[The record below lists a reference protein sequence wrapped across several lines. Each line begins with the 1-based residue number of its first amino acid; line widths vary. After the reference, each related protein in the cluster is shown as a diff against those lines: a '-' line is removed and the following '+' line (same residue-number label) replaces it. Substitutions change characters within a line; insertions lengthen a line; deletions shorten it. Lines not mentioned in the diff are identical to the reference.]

1 MSTELNLSLSLRK
14 RMPVILQTE
23 VAECGLACLAMVAGY
38 YGHNIDLGALRRRF
52 SASMKGLSLLDLS
65 RFATGLFLAT
75 RPVRVE
81 IEELSK
87 LHMPCILHWKFIHY
101 VVLERIT
108 SKGAYIHD
116 PAHGRRWVPL
126 KELSESFSGIAL
138 ELWPAEGFERKTEKE
153 RIRLS
158 DLFRRIDGLKRAL
171 VQIFL
176 LSLCLEVIALLSPIG
191 SQIIFDEVI
200 VAADH
205 DLLTLVAIGMGILV
219 ILQVIFGLSRAWA
232 TLIMG
237 TNLSLQWTTALF
249 DHMLRLPLSYF
260 EKRHVGDV
268 VSRFGSLGHIQ
279 SALTTDIIGAVLDG
293 IMTIGAL
300 IMMIFYGG
308 WLALVAFGTLTI
320 HLLIRVAAYR
330 PYRAANEA
338 AIIQRAKESSHFIET
353 IRGVASIKTLDLH
366 ERRRG
371 TWLNLLVNAINANLQ
386 IQKLDFVFGTVGTFL
401 AAADG
406 IIMLVIG
413 TRFVMNGSM
422 TIGML
427 IAFIAYKDQFVGRVG
442 ALIGLAINL
451 KMLSLHTER
460 IADIA
465 LATPEDTPAN
475 GLYPTVQSQPEQS
488 ALLSVQNVHFSYG
501 EGLPKVLEAVSFDVA
516 AGECLAITGASGC
529 GKTTLLKIMAGLIT
543 PSEGKILV
551 GDVDINQLGT
561 VNYRRSIATV
571 LEDDQLFAGT
581 ISENIACFDSNAD
594 QAWIERC
601 AELVAMH
608 DEIMGMP
615 MRFDSLV
622 GDMGS
627 TLSGGQKQR
636 LFLARALYRRPS
648 ILFLDEATSALDETN
663 EQRINQ
669 AVAKLKIS
677 RIIVAH
683 RPSTI
688 AQASRIIKLG

>member
-1 MSTELNLSLSLRK
+1 MSAGLNLSLSLRK

-153 RIRLS
+153 RIRLT
-158 DLFRRIDGLKRAL
+158 DLFRRIVGLKRAML
-171 VQIFL
+171 QIFL
-176 LSLCLEVIALLSPIG
+176 LSLCLEAIALLSPIG

-205 DLLTLVAIGMGILV
+205 DLLTLVAIGMGTLV
-219 ILQVIFGLSRAWA
+219 VLQVIFGLSRTWA

-268 VSRFGSLGHIQ
+268 VSRFGSLGRIQ
-279 SALTTDIIGAVLDG
+279 SALTTDMISAVLDG

-300 IMMIFYGG
+300 IMMILYGG

-338 AIIQRAKESSHFIET
+338 AIIQRAKENSHFIET

-366 ERRRG
+366 EQRRG

-406 IIMLVIG
+406 IIMLAIG

-442 ALIGLAINL
+442 ALIGLVISL

-465 LATPEDTPAN
+465 LATPEDAPTDRVYPA
-475 GLYPTVQSQPEQS
+475 VQSQPEQS
-488 ALLSVQNVHFSYG
+488 ALLRVQNVHFSYG
-501 EGLPKVLEAVSFDVA
+501 EGLPKVLGAVSFEVA
-516 AGECLAITGASGC
+516 AGECFAITGASGC

-543 PSEGKILV
+543 PSEGKILI

-571 LEDDQLFAGT
+571 LQDDQLFAGT
-581 ISENIACFDSNAD
+581 IGENIACFDSNAD
-594 QAWIERC
+594 QAWIEQC

-608 DEIMGMP
+608 DEIMAMP

-669 AVAKLKIS
+669 AISQLKIS
-677 RIIVAH
+677 RVLVAH

>member
-1 MSTELNLSLSLRK
+1 MSAELNLSLSLRK

-171 VQIFL
+171 LQIFL

-205 DLLTLVAIGMGILV
+205 DLLTLVAVGMGILV

-268 VSRFGSLGHIQ
+268 VSRFGSLGRIQ

-338 AIIQRAKESSHFIET
+338 AIIQNAKENSHFIET

-371 TWLNLLVNAINANLQ
+371 TWLNLMVNAMNANLQ
-386 IQKLDFVFGTVGTFL
+386 IQKLDFVFGTVGTFF

-571 LEDDQLFAGT
+571 LQDDQFFAGT
-581 ISENIACFDSNAD
+581 IGENIACFDSNAD

-648 ILFLDEATSALDETN
+648 ILFLDEATSALDEAN

-669 AVAKLKIS
+669 AVAQLKIS